1 MAKVLSHGFLTGSLE
16 STLVPYSPMRT
27 KTFTGSTLGRIALAM
42 LSVIFAVSSPQR
54 LLAQSATTTNQCRQ
68 TWTIAKL
75 STPGVICRGNPAKP
89 AFLLF
94 HGLHQS
100 AETWTKPSSTQY
112 NFDYRHTPKDHDLG
126 KHAGPNAGVYKVGH
140 SDVLDVDRANWFDFL
155 ALQGYTVATWSQP
168 GAAFD
173 PAYKSAQAAF
183 EQFLTDTASLNPAA
197 PPPIVLLA
205 HSRGGL
211 LIRKI
216 LKEYPQA
223 KGRVRWVITLHT
235 PHHGS
240 QVAVAPGVIAEQT
253 SELFNNVQLPP
264 DVHHPLKQLALLLV
278 TPLTRMVD
286 EGSRELAPE
295 SALMRDLENG
305 ERPLEGASYYTFG
318 GTQPTLYRMYTW
330 LFTPMSAVPQYK
342 NLQQYFDWQ
351 VKAAEVPLVS
361 PMLDKVRAVV
371 PEIKAGYGDSLVTDQ
386 SARLPASFNAIHQT
400 DQLNHAEV
408 LWNPDVQHR
417 VVAIVS
423 GRSIQVPVT
432 RLPGH

>member
-1 MAKVLSHGFLTGSLE
+1 MKLNLEKRSQPRPVPRRATQFFPKIACLQVALLAVLCTC
-16 STLVPYSPMRT
+16 T
-27 KTFTGSTLGRIALAM
+27 
-42 LSVIFAVSSPQR
+42 SPQI
-54 LLAQSATTTNQCRQ
+54 LLAQGATTTAQCRQ

-75 STPGVICRGNPAKP
+75 NTTGVICRGNPGKP

-126 KHAGPNAGVYKVGH
+126 KHAGPNAGVYKVEQ
-140 SDVLDVDRANWFDFL
+140 SDILDVDRANWFDFL

-183 EQFLTDTASLNPAA
+183 EQFLADTTSLNPAA

-240 QVAVAPGVIAEQT
+240 QVAVAPGAIAEQT

-295 SALMRDLENG
+295 SAILKDLETG
-305 ERPLEGASYYTFG
+305 EHPLEGASYYTFG
-318 GTQPTLYRMYTW
+318 GTQPTLFRMYTW

-361 PMLDKVRAVV
+361 PILDKVRAVV

-386 SARLPASFNAIHQT
+386 SARLPAAFNAIHQI

-423 GRSIQVPVT
+423 GRSIQVPV
-432 RLPGH
+432 RR